1 MSEPSQKKRKYESLT
16 CGICFELYVMP
27 TTNSTCFHTLCSECQ
42 RRNQSNTCP
51 FCKNSTG
58 IWRYNFG
65 IQNILGEFVPDHV
78 EKYKGL
84 IEDELAYRRF
94 QKSLDDLQFRRL
106 GIATGLSGLSMPSNE
121 AFQNEIVRLLASTRA
136 DIAEQKLTPKSH
148 ILSVDVRESIELP
161 STAHST
167 SIRKLYFISTDD
179 EEIEV
184 EFTVCA
190 RAWDSSLSCC
200 C

>member
-1 MSEPSQKKRKYESLT
+1 MQVLREPMQKRRKYDSLT
-16 CGICFELYVMP
+16 CGICFELFVMP

-65 IQNILGEFVPDHV
+65 VQNILAELVPEHV
-78 EKYKGL
+78 EKYKRL
-84 IEDELAYRRF
+84 IEDELAQRRF
-94 QKSLDDLQFRRL
+94 QKSLEELQFRKL
-106 GIATGLSGLSMPSNE
+106 GTAMGTSMPSNE
-121 AFQNEIVRLLASTRA
+121 AFQNEIIRLLGSTRT
-136 DIAEQKLTPKSH
+136 DITEQKLTPKSH
-148 ILSVDVRESIELP
+148 ILSIDVRDSMELP
-161 STAHST
+161 STTHCA

-190 RAWDSSLSCC
+190 SAWDPSLTCC